1 MKLKYVPC
9 LDGIRAVALGIT
21 FAGHAGLGSFIPG
34 TFGVTIF
41 FFLSGYLITSL
52 LRAEWSETQDIS
64 LRKFYYRRALRIL
77 PPLYIILALG
87 WTLDSFGIPVHQGT
101 GFALVSILLY
111 FYNYA
116 MLTKL
121 SLGGIPVGFSVF
133 WSLMVEEHF
142 YLIFPFIYLLVR
154 KIAWPTRYLVNA
166 LIGVNIIVLIWRI
179 VLIYV
184 FHTPANT
191 YGWAYLATDARFD
204 SILWGCVLAVGANP
218 WAGDKNRFI
227 GHNPGRIA
235 LASLFLLAG
244 VIALRNPDFAY
255 SIRPTLQGVALMP
268 IFYYLVAVPEAD
280 GPGFWPRHLCAGSDL
295 FPTPCISRMIGSCS
309 HCASGCLVIWQ
320 SLLFVP
326 WHSAPFSA
334 RLSGVASRIL
344 SDASSAGNIL
354 KQASLPTRRES
365 TYCMYSWNQFNARSR
380 TSRRCSGRRKAWPS
394 LG

>member
-218 WAGDKNRFI
+218 WAGDKNRFM

-268 IFYYLVAVPEAD
+268 IFYYLVAS
-280 GPGFWPRHLCAGSDL
+280 PG
-295 FPTPCISRMIGSCS
+295 SRWARLL
-309 HCASGCLVIWQ
+309 ASPPLRWLGLVSYTMYLTHDWIMQ
-320 SLLFVP
+320 SLRIWLPGHLAITAVCALAL
-326 WHSAPFSA
+326 SAL
-334 RLSGVASRIL
+334 LSEAVRRGVENPIRRI
-344 SDASSAGNIL
+344 
-354 KQASLPTRRES
+354 K
-365 TYCMYSWNQFNARSR
+365 
-380 TSRRCSGRRKAWPS
+380 RRKHLEAGLAANPA
-394 LG
+394 